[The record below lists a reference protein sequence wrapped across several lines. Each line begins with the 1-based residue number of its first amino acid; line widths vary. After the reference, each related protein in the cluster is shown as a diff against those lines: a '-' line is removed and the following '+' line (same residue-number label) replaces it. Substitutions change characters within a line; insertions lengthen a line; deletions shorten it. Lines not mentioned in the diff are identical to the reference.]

1 MSSKDYPVAASFG
14 LLILRLGLG
23 AMFIWHGYGKIT
35 GGPELW
41 IKLGQATSAVGIHFA
56 PKIFGFLAA
65 LSEFGGGI
73 CLVLGFL
80 MRPACLMMAITM
92 TVATLMHLAHGD
104 GLNVASHAIEV
115 GIVFYSLILIG
126 PGRLSLD
133 ELKKG

>member
-1 MSSKDYPVAASFG
+1 MSSKDYPVAASLG

-23 AMFIWHGYGKIT
+23 AMFIWHGYGKIS

-41 IKLGQATSAVGIHFA
+41 IKLGQATSVVGINVA

-65 LSEFGGGI
+65 FSEFGGGI
-73 CLVLGFL
+73 CMVLGFL

-92 TVATLMHLAHGD
+92 TVATIMHLAHGD

>member
-1 MSSKDYPVAASFG
+1 MSSKDFPASGNFG
-14 LLILRLGLG
+14 LLLLRLGLG

-41 IKLGQATSAVGIHFA
+41 IKIGQATSAVGIHFA
-56 PKIFGFLAA
+56 PKFFGFMAT

-92 TVATLMHLAHGD
+92 TVAASMHLTHGD
-104 GLNVASHAIEV
+104 GLAVASHAIEV

>member
-1 MSSKDYPVAASFG
+1 MSSKDYPVSASLG

-41 IKLGQATSAVGIHFA
+41 IKLGQATSVVGIHFA

-80 MRPACLMMAITM
+80 TRPAALMMAITM
-92 TVATLMHLAHGD
+92 TVATCMHLVHGD

-126 PGRLSLD
+126 PGRFSFD
-133 ELKKG
+133 AMRKG